1 MRPDT
6 VKLLEENI
14 GRTLSN
20 INHSNVFF
28 FFSPPPRIMEMKT
41 RINKQDLLK
50 RFCTAKEII
59 NTTERQPTL
68 GENICK

>member
-1 MRPDT
+1 MRPNT
-6 VKLLEENI
+6 IKLLEENI